1 LNDPAPQAQSVRP
14 DYQLDDLGKLRSIIV
29 GPEQKDI
36 SRLRERLDNP
46 EIRASEISNVLA
58 EAVLIRAS
66 KDKKLALA
74 LLPTIEDVIR
84 DSVKRDPQ
92 FLATA
97 IFPIIGPA
105 IRKAISES
113 IRSMMQSFN
122 EALEYSVS
130 WKGLMWRWESIRTGR
145 PFSEVV
151 LMHTLIYRVEQVFL
165 IHGATGLVIQHVAAD
180 DVVVRDED
188 MVSGMLT
195 AIQDFVKDSFGITEG
210 QALQSMHVGDL
221 TIWIEKG
228 ACTVLAAVIRGNPPE
243 DLRIVLEEAIEKI
256 EFEQRQAL
264 TSFKGDS
271 APFLVIRPHLESCLL
286 QARGKGRKE
295 ALAATDR
302 PLEKVEKAGKKGVK
316 SNPQLVIIVAGILC
330 LIIILLGYFY
340 SVK

>member
-1 LNDPAPQAQSVRP
+1 LSDPSPQAQSTKP
-14 DYQLDDLGKLRSIIV
+14 DYQRDDLVHLRSIIV

-36 SRLRERLDNP
+36 TNLRERLDNP
-46 EIRASEISNVLA
+46 EIRANELSNVLA
-58 EAVLIRAS
+58 EAILIRAS
-66 KDKKLALA
+66 RDKKLALA
-74 LLPTIEDVIR
+74 LLPTIEEVIR

-122 EALEYSVS
+122 EALDYSVS
-130 WKGLMWRWESIRTGR
+130 WKGLKWRWKSLKTGR

-165 IHGATGLVIQHVAAD
+165 IHGATGLVVQHVAAN
-180 DVVVRDED
+180 DVVVRDKD

-210 QALQSMHVGDL
+210 QALQSMHIGDL
-221 TIWIEKG
+221 TIWIEQG
-228 ACTVLAAVIRGNPPE
+228 AYTVLAAVIRGNPPE
-243 DLRIVLEEAIEKI
+243 DLRIVLEEAVEKI

-264 TSFKGDS
+264 MSFKGDS
-271 APFLVIRPHLESCLL
+271 APFLVIRPLLESCLL
-286 QARGKGRKE
+286 QARAKGRKGDI
-295 ALAATDR
+295 AATSR
-302 PLEKVEKAGKKGVK
+302 QLEKAGEADKKGAK
-316 SNPQLVIIVAGILC
+316 PNLQLVIIVAGILC
-330 LIIILLGYFY
+330 LIVILLGYFF
-340 SVK
+340 SLK

>member
-1 LNDPAPQAQSVRP
+1 MSDQPPRVQSVKP
-14 DYQLDDLGKLRSIIV
+14 DFQHDDLGKLRSIIV
-29 GPEQKDI
+29 GPERKDI
-36 SRLRERLDNP
+36 TSLRERLDNP
-46 EIRASEISNVLA
+46 EIRANEISNVLA
-58 EAVLIRAS
+58 ESVLIRAS

-74 LLPTIEDVIR
+74 LLPTIEEVIR

-130 WKGLMWRWESIRTGR
+130 WKGLSWRWESIRTGR

-165 IHGATGLVIQHVAAD
+165 IHGETGLVVQHVAAD
-180 DVVVRDED
+180 DVIVQDED

-195 AIQDFVKDSFGITEG
+195 AIQDFVKDSFGIMEG
-210 QALQSMHVGDL
+210 QALQSMHIGDL
-221 TIWIEKG
+221 TIWIEQG
-228 ACTVLAAVIRGNPPE
+228 AYTVLAAVIRGNPPE
-243 DLRIVLEEAIEKI
+243 DLHIVLEEAVETI

-264 TSFKGDS
+264 VSFKGDS
-271 APFLVIRPHLESCLL
+271 TPFLVTRPLLENCLL

-295 ALAATDR
+295 AIEATSR
-302 PLEKVEKAGKKGVK
+302 QTEKEETAGKKGAK
-316 SNPQLVIIVAGILC
+316 FSFLLVILVSGILC
-330 LIIILLGYFY
+330 LVIILLGYFL
-340 SVK
+340 SIK